1 MRSSACGEWWRSET
15 EERRRP
21 YWRTK
26 GNRAQMKGNVGGGVH
41 FLSARPEDDG
51 MGQCGGGRR
60 ASARAGADG
69 AVELGSG
76 FTWRQR

>member
-1 MRSSACGEWWRSET
+1 
-15 EERRRP
+15 
-21 YWRTK
+21 
-26 GNRAQMKGNVGGGVH
+26 MKGNVGGGGVH
-41 FLSARPEDDG
+41 FLSAQPEDDG